1 MAYIGREPLY
11 GAFEKQ
17 TLTADSSTTTF
28 TLDYV
33 VGSSSSILVSV
44 AGVLQEPI
52 TSYSLGNGGASIIF
66 SEAPTTGD
74 TVFLVFLGVT
84 METLTVGTGVITSQ
98 AALTA
103 GATADNLLI
112 YDDSATALKKIS
124 LSTLFTD
131 PLDVIGSTPTNI
143 ITDRG
148 ALGELAADGDQ
159 LLIYDTSANAIKKVA
174 KSNIATVITY
184 PTITSISQSYIAPA
198 TATSFTITGTDYELG
213 VQVWAEKSD
222 GSFTAA
228 TSVTRDSA
236 TTLTVNFTLA
246 SEGDYFLRI
255 ENPDGHSVRSGT
267 ALLGVNNDPT
277 WTTASGSLGESAATE
292 AFSFT
297 AVASETDSGAISY
310 ALVSGAFPGGGALTV
325 NDNIATISGT
335 ETGSTA
341 QTTYTFSLEATD
353 DESQKATRSF
363 SITITHGADGGGQFN

>member
-1 MAYIGREPLY
+1 MAYIGRDPLY

-52 TSYSLGNGGASIIF
+52 IAYSLGNGGGSIIF

-74 TVFLVFLGVT
+74 TVFIVFLGVT
-84 METLTVGTGVITSQ
+84 METLTVGTGAITSQ
-98 AALTA
+98 TELTA

-143 ITDRG
+143 ITDRSS
-148 ALGELAADGDQ
+148 LGELAADGDK
-159 LLIYDTSANAIKKVA
+159 LLIYDTSADEIKAVV

-198 TATSFTITGTDYELG
+198 TATSFNITGTNYEEG

-222 GSFTAA
+222 GTFSSAN
-228 TSVTRDSA
+228 SITRNSA
-236 TTLTVNFTLA
+236 ISLTVNFTLA
-246 SEGDYFLRI
+246 AEGDYYLRV

-277 WTTASGSLGESAATE
+277 WTTASGSLG
-292 AFSFT
+292 SFANGT
-297 AVASETDSGAISY
+297 AVSCSAYATETDSGPITY
-310 ALVSGAFPGGGALTV
+310 ALVSGSLPGGCSLSV
-325 NDNIATISGT
+325 DNNIAYITGT
-335 ETGSTA
+335 ESGSTA
-341 QTTYTFSLEATD
+341 ETTYTFSIEATD
-353 DESQKATRSF
+353 DESQKATREF
-363 SITITHGADGGGQFN
+363 SITITHGASGGCQFN

>member
-1 MAYIGREPLY
+1 MAYIGRDPLY

-52 TSYSLGNGGASIIF
+52 TAYSLGNGGGSIIF

-74 TVFLVFLGVT
+74 TVFIVFLGVT
-84 METLTVGTGVITSQ
+84 METLTVGTGAITSQ
-98 AALTA
+98 TELTA

-131 PLDVIGSTPTNI
+131 PLDVIGSTPTNL

-148 ALGELAADGDQ
+148 SLGELAADGDQ
-159 LLIYDTSANAIKKVA
+159 LLIWDASADAIKKVN

-184 PTITSISQSYIAPA
+184 PTITSISESYIAPA
-198 TATSFTITGTDYELG
+198 TATSFTITGANYETG

-222 GSFTAA
+222 GTFTAA
-228 TSVTRDSA
+228 NSITRNNSTS
-236 TTLTVNFTLA
+236 LTVNFTLA
-246 SEGDYFLRI
+246 AEGDYYIRI

-277 WTTASGSLGESAATE
+277 WTTSAGSLGSVAGGGSMSFSAYAT
-292 AFSFT
+292 
-297 AVASETDSGAISY
+297 ETDSGPISY
-310 ALVSGAFPGGGALTV
+310 ALVSGTLPGGASLAT
-325 NDNIATISGT
+325 NNSIAYITGT
-335 ETGSTA
+335 ETGTTTE
-341 QTTYTFSLEATD
+341 TTYTFSLEATD
-353 DESQKATRSF
+353 DESQKATREF
-363 SITITHGADGGGQFN
+363 SITVTHGATGGGGFN

>member
-1 MAYIGREPLY
+1 MAYIGRDPLY

-33 VGSSSSILVSV
+33 VGSSSSILVSI

-52 TSYSLGNGGASIIF
+52 TAYSLANGGASIVF

-84 METLTVGTGVITSQ
+84 MEVLTVGTGAITSQ
-98 AALTA
+98 TALTA

-148 ALGELAADGDQ
+148 ALGEQAAEGDQ
-159 LLIYDTSANAIKKVA
+159 LLIYDTSAGAIKKVN
-174 KSNIATVITY
+174 KSNIATVIVY
-184 PTITSISQSYIAPA
+184 PTITSISQNYIAPA
-198 TATSFTITGTDYELG
+198 TATSFDITGTNFSTG
-213 VQVWAEKSD
+213 CKVSAEKSD
-222 GSFTAA
+222 GSFTEANSLTRNNS
-228 TSVTRDSA
+228 TS
-236 TTLTVNFTLA
+236 LTVNFTLA
-246 SEGDYFLRI
+246 TEGDYYLRI
-255 ENPDGHSVRSGT
+255 ERSDGLSVRSGT

-277 WTTASGSLGESAATE
+277 WTTSSGSLGSVEAEGNTTFSAYAT
-292 AFSFT
+292 
-297 AVASETDSGAISY
+297 ETDSGAISY
-310 ALVSGAFPGGGALTV
+310 ALVSGSLPGGYSLST
-325 NDNIATISGT
+325 NNSIAYLSGT
-335 ETGSTA
+335 ETGSTTE
-341 QTTYTFSLEATD
+341 TTYTFSLEATD
-353 DESQKATRSF
+353 DESQKATREF
-363 SITITHGADGGGQFN
+363 SITVTHGITNGGQFN